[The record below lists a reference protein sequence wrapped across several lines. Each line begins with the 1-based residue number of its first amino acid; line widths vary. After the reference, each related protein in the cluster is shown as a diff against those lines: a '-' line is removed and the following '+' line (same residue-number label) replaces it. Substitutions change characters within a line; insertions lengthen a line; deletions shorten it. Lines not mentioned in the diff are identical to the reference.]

1 MHKEYNQWWYL
12 ACSWTGPCFEKIAL
26 IFTVAD
32 CSHNREKWISVFWL
46 DLWPNSYFWCRVHS
60 AKNLMH
66 MLMKYFS
73 GSICTINTFHMA
85 LYKALCYFSKS
96 QATKPDPKKLKLWIR
111 FFNILWLWNAGLEY
125 ICFINLWLWSQL
137 GKHWKDRQN
146 LMGEKKDPF
155 HKGLLLPLSKQT
167 EESSFSFYSTLG
179 SYFEPWICNL
189 T

>member
-1 MHKEYNQWWYL
+1 MQKEYNQWWYL
-12 ACSWTGPCFEKIAL
+12 ACSWTGPCFEKITL
-26 IFTVAD
+26 IFTVVD
-32 CSHNREKWISVFWL
+32 CSHNREKWISVRWL
-46 DLWPNSYFWCRVHS
+46 DLWPNSCFWCRVHS

-96 QATKPDPKKLKLWIR
+96 QATKPDPKKVKLWIR
-111 FFNILWLWNAGLEY
+111 FFNILWLWNTGLEY

-146 LMGEKKDPF
+146 LMGKKNPF
-155 HKGLLLPLSKQT
+155 HKGLLLPLS
-167 EESSFSFYSTLG
+167 
-179 SYFEPWICNL
+179 
-189 T
+189 